1 MSNIS
6 LVILPVPVN
15 KQLYIVIEVS
25 PKNMIGFHV
34 DMNIAHF
41 KADYLKKWLKY
52 IAELGYD
59 TVLWEVEANIKWDTV
74 PQCSSPEAFTKEEF
88 REILDY
94 SRSLSLEPI
103 PLLQTLGH
111 CEYVLKNDEYKHLAE
126 LDGDITQY
134 CPSNPEVYEFLT
146 VWADEYIE
154 LFGDISKFHLGGDEA
169 FLLGKCDKCSDYAKR
184 HSLSAIYVEHTK
196 KLCDYII
203 DKQITPAIWADMLLH
218 YPEQLNKIPSSVLMF
233 DWVYDN
239 FYGHKYIW
247 IHGLNVQS
255 IDIFDKKEYPK
266 HYDGYVYTENANKEK
281 MIDPF
286 FASDFLADNGFG
298 TVTCP
303 ASSCYG
309 DNVFFPRI
317 DYHLRNT
324 FDAFKKGYAENLKGS
339 LLTSWTVHLF
349 PWELQTPSIEAA
361 SYVHSKPEA
370 TLKDFKLYFVNKY
383 FGTDDLS
390 FFQACDLLSPDC
402 LFSTT
407 RALGF
412 DKKGMSV
419 SNDFIEKSLEL
430 LKEKCTLE
438 SELNNCHNRLKE
450 YLKGLD
456 ILTTFSKKVPKG
468 QSELETWLLAAR
480 NMVNRAEAS
489 ICLLNTKL
497 RITKETNQT
506 ETLLDKEKVLSDLK
520 SLKKL
525 TEKMYENSI
534 KPLRRQDYI
543 AWLFEA
549 MEHKLST

>member
-1 MSNIS
+1 
-6 LVILPVPVN
+6 
-15 KQLYIVIEVS
+15 
-25 PKNMIGFHV
+25 MIGFHI

-59 TVLWEVEANIKWDTV
+59 TVLWEVEANIKWDTIAG
-74 PQCSSPEAFTKEEF
+74 CSSPEAFTKEEF
-88 REILDY
+88 KEILDY

-111 CEYVLKNDEYKHLAE
+111 CEYVLKNDEHKHLAE
-126 LDGDITQY
+126 LHEDITQY
-134 CPSNPEVYEFLT
+134 CPSNPNVYQLLSAWT
-146 VWADEYIE
+146 DEYLE
-154 LFGDISKFHLGGDEA
+154 LFGDISKFHLGGDEV
-169 FLLGKCDKCSDYAKR
+169 FLLGKCNKCSNYAKQ
-184 HSLSAIYVEHTK
+184 HSLSAIYVEHTR

-203 DKQITPAIWADMLLH
+203 KCGITPVIWADMLLQ
-218 YPEQLNKIPSSVLMF
+218 YPEKLCDMPAGILLF
-233 DWVYDN
+233 DWAYDN
-239 FYGHKYIW
+239 FYGHENIW
-247 IHGLNVQS
+247 INGLNIVNT
-255 IDIFDKKEYPK
+255 DIFEKEKFPYQYK
-266 HYDGYVYTENANKEK
+266 DYVYKENAEK
-281 MIDPF
+281 QKIVNPF
-286 FASDFLADNGFG
+286 FSADFLAGKGFD

-324 FDAFKKGYAENLKGS
+324 FDSFSKGLAENLKGS

-361 SYVHSKPEA
+361 SYVHSNPEA
-370 TLKDFKLYFVNKY
+370 TLTDFKLYFVNKY
-383 FGTDDLS
+383 FGIDDLS
-390 FFQACDLLSPDC
+390 FFQACDLLSLDC

-407 RALGF
+407 KSIGL

-430 LKEKCTLE
+430 LKEKCRLE
-438 SELNNCHNRLKE
+438 SELNNCHNRLKG

-456 ILTTFSKKVPKG
+456 ILTNFSKKATKG
-468 QSELETWLLAAR
+468 QAELETWLLAAR
-480 NMVNRAEAS
+480 NMINRAEAS

-520 SLKKL
+520 SLKKQ

-534 KPLRRQDYI
+534 KPVRRQDYI

-549 MEHKLST
+549 MEHELST